1 MPFPGTVGSAWAA
14 DTWATSTWDD
24 DAWAGAGTPPD
35 PVLGTL
41 SRATIAIGVG
51 ISLVLALLMPVAL
64 GG

>member
-1 MPFPGTVGSAWAA
+1 VSFSSGAF
-14 DTWATSTWDD
+14 DT
-24 DAWAGAGTPPD
+24 DAFDEDAFDFGDPPDPPD